1 VAEVQKTQAIAKPK
15 RELSNGMKNV
25 LLLIM
30 SLGLISISIIAF
42 VSFYV
47 TLDSR
52 KAISTPPIERNKIIA
67 TEAVRVVNLDPIENT
82 LDTFLAQQTTL
93 SGTANS
99 IVRIDLSTT
108 TVINNKPVRTSISAQ
123 EFFAR
128 ISPNVPGAFVRSLGP
143 TFVAG
148 FYNNNSIWQPVI
160 ITRIDSYENAFSG
173 MLAWENTLVEDFSPF
188 FKTVP
193 VPVAASTPT
202 STPSSSS
209 TSTPKA
215 APSVKQSAA
224 ASSTT
229 LTAASSKNTFTD
241 EIVANKNARV

>member
-1 VAEVQKTQAIAKPK
+1 
-15 RELSNGMKNV
+15 
-25 LLLIM
+25 
-30 SLGLISISIIAF
+30 
-42 VSFYV
+42 
-47 TLDSR
+47 
-52 KAISTPPIERNKIIA
+52 
-67 TEAVRVVNLDPIENT
+67 
-82 LDTFLAQQTTL
+82 
-93 SGTANS
+93 
-99 IVRIDLSTT
+99 
-108 TVINNKPVRTSISAQ
+108 
-123 EFFAR
+123 
-128 ISPNVPGAFVRSLGP
+128 VPGAFVRSLGP

-241 EIVANKNARV
+241 EIVANKNARVLSNAKGAKIMYYAFFDKKTLIIAGSIDALKEVFARLTTSQFIQ